1 MDIDNSN
8 STLNVHNINH
18 DIDDEIE
25 ITEITEIKPNSSALL
40 NDKWKNKEY
49 RFREDD
55 VSIDIVDNGKESPS
69 TVTTCDK
76 SKRKNRNLIIQWI
89 INFFNSLE
97 KIYCPDEALEN
108 LKNYKY
114 SSVDKSY
121 VSKYIL
127 KPYWEFCT
135 KLFPLS
141 MAPNLI
147 TLTGFGFMVINLIFT
162 IIFVPDLE
170 GPTYRWFYF
179 SCSLGL
185 WLYSTFDNVDGKQAR
200 RTKQSSPLGE
210 LFDHGCDSLNCAV
223 GSIVEAAALG
233 LGQTYYTYIFT
244 MITIFTFFYSTW
256 ENYYTGTLYLG
267 YVNGPTEGLILGTV
281 IMMLS
286 GIFGVEMWWKPL
298 SYYVGTWVESIV
310 TEKCKLIDLLL
321 VFMFLFSFVSQ
332 IPITFF
338 SVRNACKKNGKS
350 YLSAMTSTL
359 PFLVYVSSTYLW
371 ISSPNS
377 VVLTDHQILFTITIG
392 IVFGRI
398 ATDIILAHVS
408 GRPFPKFSFLIFPIM
423 LGALLVNIP
432 SIFHCGVL
440 LNSTGELIYL
450 WVVFGICCI
459 FYFHWAISVI
469 RRFCNYL
476 DINCLTIKHRVV
488 F

>member
-1 MDIDNSN
+1 MNS
-8 STLNVHNINH
+8 SDKLNRNVIEM
-18 DIDDEIE
+18 DDEIE
-25 ITEITEIKPNSSALL
+25 ITEIKPNTSSLSIEKRKKSEFESS
-40 NDKWKNKEY
+40 N
-49 RFREDD
+49 
-55 VSIDIVDNGKESPS
+55 VSIDIPNIDENKSIEKEVESS
-69 TVTTCDK
+69 NA
-76 SKRKNRNLIIQWI
+76 SLNNNNRNPIIQKV
-89 INFFNSLE
+89 INFFNRLE
-97 KIYCPDEALEN
+97 KVYCPDEALEN

-114 SSVDKSY
+114 NAVDKSY

-147 TLTGFGFMVINLIFT
+147 TLTGFGFMLINLILA
-162 IIFVPDLE
+162 IILVPDLE
-170 GPTYRWFYF
+170 GPTYRWFYI

-223 GSIVEAAALG
+223 GSVVEAAALG
-233 LGQTYYTYIFT
+233 LGQTYYTYIFS

-256 ENYYTGTLYLG
+256 ENFYTGRLYLG

-281 IMMLS
+281 IMFLS
-286 GIFGVEMWWKPL
+286 GVFGPEMWWKPL
-298 SYYVGTWVESIV
+298 SHYLGSWVEVIV
-310 TEKCKLIDLLL
+310 TEKCKLIDCLL
-321 VFMFLFSFVSQ
+321 VFMIIFSFVSQ

-338 SVRNACKKNGKS
+338 SVYKACKKNGEKFTNA
-350 YLSAMTSTL
+350 LTSTL
-359 PFLVYVSSTYLW
+359 PFLIFAASTYLW
-371 ISSPNS
+371 VSSPNS
-377 VVLTDHQILFTITIG
+377 TVLTDHQILFTLTYG

-408 GRPFPKFSFLIFPIM
+408 GRSYPKFTFLILPIII
-423 LGALLVNIP
+423 GAILVNIP
-432 SIFHCGVL
+432 SLFHCGVI
-440 LNSTGELIYL
+440 LNSTGELIFL
-450 WVVFGICCI
+450 WVVFGICCV
-459 FYFHWAISVI
+459 FYFHWALSII
-469 RRFCNYL
+469 RRFCKFL

>member
-1 MDIDNSN
+1 MSNNNSN
-8 STLNVHNINH
+8 TTLNFHNEKDLN
-18 DIDDEIE
+18 DEIE
-25 ITEITEIKPNSSALL
+25 VTEIKPNTSSL
-40 NDKWKNKEY
+40 NIDKRKKVEY
-49 RFREDD
+49 QTSDI
-55 VSIDIVDNGKESPS
+55 SIDMIVDENDSSKDIQNIKRSEN
-69 TVTTCDK
+69 K
-76 SKRKNRNLIIQWI
+76 SRNVIVQKIID
-89 INFFNSLE
+89 FFNSLE
-97 KIYCPDEALEN
+97 KIYCPDDALEN

-114 SSVDKSY
+114 NSVDKSFI
-121 VSKYIL
+121 SKYIL

-135 KLFPLS
+135 RLFPLS

-147 TLTGFGFMVINLIFT
+147 TLTGFGFMVLNLIFA

-170 GPTYRWFYF
+170 TPTSRWFYF

-185 WLYSTFDNVDGKQAR
+185 WLYSTFDNIDGKQAR

-233 LGQTYYTYIFT
+233 LGQTYYTYVFT

-256 ENYYTGTLYLG
+256 ENYYTGRLYLG
-267 YVNGPTEGLILGTV
+267 YVNGPTEGLILGTI

-298 SYYVGTWVESIV
+298 SYYLGSWVESIV
-310 TEKCKLIDLLL
+310 TEKCKLIDFILL
-321 VFMFLFSFVSQ
+321 FMILFSFVTQ
-332 IPITFF
+332 IPITFY
-338 SVRNACKKNGKS
+338 SVRKACRKNGKS
-350 YLSAMTSTL
+350 FLSALTSTL
-359 PFLVYVSSTYLW
+359 PFLIYVSSTYLW
-371 ISSPNS
+371 VSSPNS
-377 VVLTDHQILFTITIG
+377 VVLTDHQILFTLTIG

-408 GRPFPKFSFLIFPIM
+408 GRPFPKFTALIFPII
-423 LGALLVNIP
+423 LGSFLVNIP
-432 SIFHCGVL
+432 SIFHCGLVL
-440 LNSTGELIYL
+440 NPTGELIYL
-450 WVVFGICCI
+450 WVIFGISCV

-488 F
+488 Y

>member
-1 MDIDNSN
+1 MNS
-8 STLNVHNINH
+8 STTLNIQNENDPANTQDV
-18 DIDDEIE
+18 DDEI
-25 ITEITEIKPNSSALL
+25 EITEIKPNSSILEVEKRRKSKIETS
-40 NDKWKNKEY
+40 D
-49 RFREDD
+49 F
-55 VSIDIVDNGKESPS
+55 SIDVDNDLKNEFEYEYELSKKKE
-69 TVTTCDK
+69 
-76 SKRKNRNLIIQWI
+76 KNVIIQKI
-89 INFFNSLE
+89 IDFFNSLE
-97 KIYCPDEALEN
+97 KIYCPDDALEN

-114 SSVDKSY
+114 NSVDKSY

-147 TLTGFGFMVINLIFT
+147 TLTGFGFMVINLILA
-162 IIFVPDLE
+162 IILVPDLE

-233 LGQTYYTYIFT
+233 LGQSYYTYVFT
-244 MITIFTFFYSTW
+244 MITILTFFYSTW
-256 ENYYTGTLYLG
+256 ENYYTGRLYLG
-267 YVNGPTEGLILGTV
+267 YINGPTEGLIIGTL
-281 IMMLS
+281 IMFLS
-286 GIFGVEMWWKPL
+286 GVFGPQMWWKPL
-298 SYYVGTWVESIV
+298 SHYLGDWVNSIV
-310 TEKCKLIDLLL
+310 TEKCKLIDMVLL
-321 VFMFLFSFVSQ
+321 FMIIFSIISQ
-332 IPITFF
+332 IPITFY
-338 SVRNACKKNGKS
+338 SVYKACKKNGES
-350 YLSAMTSTL
+350 FVNALTSTL
-359 PFLVYVSSTYLW
+359 PFLIYGAATYLW
-371 ISSPNS
+371 VSSPYS
-377 VVLTDHQILFTITIG
+377 TVLTDHQILFIIVIG

-408 GRPFPKFSFLIFPIM
+408 GRPFPKFTTLIFPIII
-423 LGALLVNIP
+423 GAILVNIP
-432 SIFHCGVL
+432 AVFNCGVI
-440 LNSTGELIYL
+440 LNATGELIYL
-450 WVVFGICCI
+450 WVVFGICCV